1 MTAAAHW
8 RFRAHMDDLQAA
20 LAAAEDFCLR
30 AGVDDSD
37 ALRLRLVLE
46 ELFTNTVMHGHR
58 GSCDAPV
65 LLGLQTIDGRLQL
78 DYADDAPPFDPRV
91 YLQTASQDPDIDQE
105 RLGGHGLWLVAE
117 LAEQLEHAH
126 DGRFNRL
133 LLVLRRTA

>member
-1 MTAAAHW
+1 MNAAATW

-20 LAAAEDFCLR
+20 LAAAEAFC
-30 AGVDDSD
+30 AQQGVDDGD

-58 GSCDAPV
+58 GSCEAPV
-65 LLGLQTIDGRLQL
+65 LLGLQRTGGQLQL
-78 DYADDAPPFDPRV
+78 DYADDAPLFDPRV
-91 YLQTASQDPDIDQE
+91 YLQTASQDPEVDQD

-117 LAEQLEHAH
+117 MAERLEHAH

-133 LLVLRRTA
+133 TLVLRGGA